1 MRNIYDII
9 SEQKALVDINICSY
23 EMNYIVEEFEYVQ
36 EGIGEGLKN
45 AAKKVIEFI
54 KTIIRKIKE
63 LFQKMFGFFKTRDQ
77 KVQELDNKI
86 EEANKKLKEDYL
98 AKEKLR
104 EDHNNKI
111 REKMEQDRKKQ
122 YDEEKQKNE
131 NRQKEM
137 DETVKKIEQDRKEN
151 DTMDVN
157 YSFSTNVHDLGQI
170 IKEYGGPNGSRKIMT
185 YKYGPLKLRLKF
197 LDELKKAVV
206 LVGREQV
213 STDIVRNENSRYKRK
228 RLYNELFGDDIEIKD
243 VPDEIADKIYDN
255 EKEQQQINLLM
266 FSDVIVEYCRQG
278 RRVINIFENTQNT
291 LVDEFEGVIKDLDK
305 LARQNDTKTG
315 TTPQDYE
322 KLSSM
327 YSSLSAA
334 VYSIFTH
341 LIQSTTRGYNT
352 YTTIAIKATDAYC
365 RYVETLIGRKYGE

>member
-9 SEQKALVDINICSY
+9 SEQKILADMKISVY
-23 EMNYIVEEFEYVQ
+23 ETYYFMGEFNIVEEGFADS
-36 EGIGEGLKN
+36 LKN

-54 KTIIRKIKE
+54 KTIIRKIKD

-77 KVQELDNKI
+77 KVQELDKKI
-86 EEANKKLKEDYL
+86 EEANKKLKEEYL
-98 AKEKLR
+98 AKEKSR
-104 EDHNNKI
+104 EEHNNKI

-122 YDEEKQKNE
+122 YEEEKQKIE
-131 NRQKEM
+131 KRHKEM
-137 DETVKKIEQDRKEN
+137 DEMVKKIEQDKKEN
-151 DTMDVN
+151 GTMDEK
-157 YSFSTNVHDLGQI
+157 YSFSIKVHDLEEI

-197 LDELKKAVV
+197 LDDLKKAVV
-206 LVGREQV
+206 LVGREQMT
-213 STDIVRNENSRYKRK
+213 TDIIRNNNSRYKRK
-228 RLYNELFGDDIEIKD
+228 RLYNELFGGDIEIKD
-243 VPDEIADKIYDN
+243 VPDEIAHKIFDN
-255 EKEQQQINLLM
+255 EKEQQQLNLLRC
-266 FSDVIVEYCRQG
+266 SDVIVDYCRQG
-278 RRVINIFENTQNT
+278 RKVINIFENTQNI
-291 LVDEFEGVIKDLDK
+291 LVDELEDVIKELDK
-305 LARQNDTKTG
+305 LAQQNATKEG

-327 YSSLSAA
+327 YSSLSTA

-365 RYVETLIGRKYGE
+365 RYIESLTGRKYGE